1 MHIPHPNIIRNT
13 ALAIAFALA
22 SGAAFAAEPY
32 VIDQNHTQVQYTYT
46 HFGYSHIT
54 GRFGK
59 VEGDFLF
66 DAKDPTRSSIQ
77 VHIPIDS
84 LSTGVAD
91 LDKDMR
97 SEGFFDLAKFPLAT
111 FQSTA
116 VTSTGKDKLAVT
128 GDLTIRGVTKPVTL
142 DVTINKIGVNMMH
155 GGVPAVGFDATATV
169 KRSDFGLTAFVPNVS
184 DEVALHITME
194 AYTPK
199 PKK

>member
-1 MHIPHPNIIRNT
+1 MTITHTNILRNT
-13 ALAIAFALA
+13 AFAAAFALA
-22 SGAAFAAEPY
+22 SSAAFAADPY
-32 VIDQNHTQVQYTYT
+32 TIDAKHTQVQYTYT

-54 GRFGK
+54 GRFGN

-66 DAKDPTRSSIQ
+66 DAKDPTKSSIQ

>member
-1 MHIPHPNIIRNT
+1 MHNTHTNIIRGSVLAT
-13 ALAIAFALA
+13 ALALA

-32 VIDQNHTQVQYTYT
+32 VIDANHTQVQYTYT
-46 HFGYSHIT
+46 HLGFSHIT
-54 GRFGK
+54 GRFGN

-66 DAKDPTRSSIQ
+66 DAKDPTKSSIQ

-97 SEGFFDLAKFPLAT
+97 TARFFDVGQFPLAT

-116 VTSTGKDKLAVT
+116 VTSTGKDKLAVA
-128 GDLTIRGVTKPVTL
+128 GDLTIHGVTKPVTL

-155 GGVPAVGFDATATV
+155 GGVPAVGFDATATI
-169 KRSDFGLTAFVPNVS
+169 KRSDFGITTYLQNGS
-184 DEVALHITME
+184 DEIALHITME
-194 AYTPK
+194 AYAPK